1 MRAPLASLSLLVSVA
16 DADAHE
22 HSMNT
27 DDGTVN
33 MMRADGKTAD
43 EEDDDDG
50 NDEDDD
56 DDDDDDA
63 DVEEDDEEEN
73 EEVSPG
79 RRGTALLP
87 LDGNSPQPKIRLRT
101 KEAPARIA
109 RGNSSMMDLG

>member
-1 MRAPLASLSLLVSVA
+1 
-16 DADAHE
+16 
-22 HSMNT
+22 MNT
-27 DDGTVN
+27 DEQESDGTVN

-50 NDEDDD
+50 NDEDDDD

-87 LDGNSPQPKIRLRT
+87 LDGNSPQPKIRSRT

>member
-1 MRAPLASLSLLVSVA
+1 MAFSLSCA
-16 DADAHE
+16 DADTHE

-27 DDGTVN
+27 DEQESDGTVN